1 MIWRNALAFKTSQ
14 KPVGLSKKPHI
25 KWTDL
30 RENLTGCLF
39 ILPAFIIIG
48 LFGLFPIG
56 FSAYVSLHQWRINPG
71 NFLGLDNYNRALG
84 NLAYVAFFW
93 LAAILLF
100 LAIRAYRNLT
110 KSARDKGETPFLW
123 TLPGLVTALGIAA
136 FVRFI
141 VLLLPEILGIANK
154 VRGMVRTQEL
164 FVQLL
169 GEAWRTPAVQA
180 ALRFSFL
187 ILAVG
192 FILAYLVNR
201 FLARGPHSSANYP
214 TWILIFIYLG
224 SGTILGWFN
233 WTEIQKVYALALET
247 GEPIEIWAE
256 VITISTGFLL
266 LFASWRIWKSAAH
279 RDSNVSVILRIAAA
293 AVLAVGA
300 WTLIAELPR
309 AVQAGDADW
318 WQGLR
323 VTVFYSIGTVPFQ
336 LAISLILA
344 TLLFQEIRGKSLYRL
359 IYFLPYITPAVATAA
374 IFRVF
379 FSSRPNAPI
388 NSLLSA
394 VGAESLMW
402 LDEPKG
408 VFQILLGND
417 VELGAWLAGPSLA
430 LLVIIIFNIWSYVGY
445 DTVIFLAGLGGIP
458 GELYEAA
465 SIDGA
470 NRWDQ
475 FRHVTLPLL
484 SPTTYF
490 LTLLA
495 VIGTFKAFNHVWVLR
510 SAAAL
515 GTTDTASIIIF
526 TEFNRNTRYGYAAS
540 LAFVLLGV
548 ILILT
553 IINNKIAEERVF
565 YG

>member
-1 MIWRNALAFKTSQ
+1 LTQTSPSNAAEIPKHTSRRW
-14 KPVGLSKKPHI
+14 LNI
-25 KWTDL
+25 

-39 ILPAFIIIG
+39 VLPAFVIIG
-48 LFGLFPIG
+48 IFGLFPIG
-56 FSAYVSLHQWRINPG
+56 FSVYVSLHTWRINPG
-71 NFLGLDNYNRALG
+71 PFTGLNNYTKALG

-93 LAAILLF
+93 VAAILIY
-100 LAIRAYRNLT
+100 LAVRSYRRMIRNSKERGDN
-110 KSARDKGETPFLW
+110 PW
-123 TLPGLVTALGIAA
+123 IWVVPGLVTALGIAT

-169 GEAWRTPAVQA
+169 GEAWRMPTVQS
-180 ALRFSFL
+180 ALRLSLL
-187 ILAVG
+187 ILAASM
-192 FILAYLVNR
+192 ILAYLVNR
-201 FLARGPHSSANYP
+201 FLTGSFKSTMYYNS
-214 TWILIFIYLG
+214 WILIFILVG
-224 SGTILGWFN
+224 CGGILGWFN
-233 WTEIQKVYALALET
+233 WVEIQRVYAEALET
-247 GEPIEIWAE
+247 GETVEIW
-256 VITISTGFLL
+256 VQVVTISAGFLL
-266 LFASWRIWKSAAH
+266 LYASWWIWRSASH
-279 RDSNVSVILRIAAA
+279 SDSNISTIVRIAAA

-300 WTLIAELPR
+300 WTLIGELPR
-309 AVQAGDADW
+309 AIQAGDADW
-318 WQGLR
+318 WDGLR

-336 LAISLILA
+336 LGISLLLA

-374 IFRVF
+374 VFRTF
-379 FSSRPNAPI
+379 FSGRTNAPI
-388 NSLLSA
+388 NSLLRL
-394 VGAESLMW
+394 VGAKPLMW

-408 VFQILLGND
+408 I
-417 VELGAWLAGPSLA
+417 VEMIMGPNVDLTGWLTGPSLA
-430 LLVIIIFNIWSYVGY
+430 LMVIIIFNIWSYVGY

-465 SIDGA
+465 AIDGA

-515 GTTDTASIIIF
+515 GTTDTASIVIF

-553 IINNKIAEERVF
+553 IINNKVAEERVF

>member
-1 MIWRNALAFKTSQ
+1 LTLTTSPEPAKISKRPKIRWRN
-14 KPVGLSKKPHI
+14 
-25 KWTDL
+25 L

-39 ILPAFIIIG
+39 VFPAFLLIFI
-48 LFGLFPIG
+48 FGLFPIG
-56 FSAYVSLHQWRINPG
+56 FSVYVSLHKWRINPG
-71 NFLGLDNYNRALG
+71 DFNGLDNYTKALG

-93 LAAILLF
+93 VAAILIF
-100 LAIRAYRNLT
+100 LAVR
-110 KSARDKGETPFLW
+110 SFRDLVKMAKERDEGPWLW
-123 TLPGLVTALGIAA
+123 AIPGLVVTLGIAG
-136 FVRFI
+136 FLRFI
-141 VLLLPEILGIANK
+141 VLLLPEILGIATK

-180 ALRFSFL
+180 SLRLALL
-187 ILAVG
+187 ILVFG
-192 FILAYLVNR
+192 LLLFYLTNR
-201 FLARGPHSSANYP
+201 YLPKSLKSTTFFTS
-214 TWILIFIYLG
+214 WILIFIFLG
-224 SGTILGWFN
+224 CGAILGWFT
-233 WTEIQKVYALALET
+233 WVEILRTYAEALEA
-247 GEPIEIWAE
+247 GETLEIWAQ
-256 VITISTGFLL
+256 VVTISAGFLL
-266 LFASWRIWKSAAH
+266 LLASWRLWKSASH
-279 RDSNVSVILRIAAA
+279 RDSNLSVVLRIAAA

-300 WTLIAELPR
+300 WTLIGELPR
-309 AVQAGDADW
+309 VVQAGDADW
-318 WQGLR
+318 WEGLQ
-323 VTVFYSIGTVPFQ
+323 VTVFYSVGTVPFQ
-336 LAISLILA
+336 LGISLVLA

-374 IFRVF
+374 VFRAF
-379 FSSRPNAPI
+379 FSGRETAPI
-388 NSLLSA
+388 NLLIQKF
-394 VGAESLMW
+394 GIESQLW
-402 LDEPKG
+402 LREPKS
-408 VFQILLGND
+408 I
-417 VELGAWLAGPSLA
+417 VELISGTNLEISSWLAGPSLA
-430 LLVIIIFNIWSYVGY
+430 LLVIILFNIWSYVGY

-465 SIDGA
+465 QIDGA
-470 NRWDQ
+470 NKWDQ

-510 SAAAL
+510 QPAAL
-515 GTTDTASIIIF
+515 GTTDTASILIF
-526 TEFNRNTRYGYAAS
+526 NEFNRNTRYGYAAS

>member
-1 MIWRNALAFKTSQ
+1 MDTTKTHAQVEPS
-14 KPVGLSKKPHI
+14 KHLSI
-25 KWTDL
+25 KWRDL
-30 RENLTGCLF
+30 KENLTGCIF

-48 LFGLFPIG
+48 VFGLFPIG
-56 FSAYVSLHQWRINPG
+56 FSIYVSLHKWRINPG
-71 NFLGLDNYNRALG
+71 DFLGLDNYTKAIG
-84 NLAYVAFFW
+84 NLAYIIFFW
-93 LAAILLF
+93 VAAILIY
-100 LAIRAYRNLT
+100 LAVRTFRNLIKT
-110 KSARDKGETPFLW
+110 TREKQENPYIWIIPSFI
-123 TLPGLVTALGIAA
+123 TALGIAS
-136 FVRFI
+136 FIRFI

-169 GEAWRTPAVQA
+169 GEAWRAPTVQS
-180 ALRFSFL
+180 ALRLSLL
-187 ILAVG
+187 IIFVG

-201 FLARGPHSSANYP
+201 YLASGLHSSANYS

-224 SGTILGWFN
+224 SGVLLAWFN
-233 WTEIQKVYALALET
+233 WVEIQRVYNQALET
-247 GEPIEIWAE
+247 GEPVEIWAQ
-256 VITISTGFLL
+256 VVTISAGFLL
-266 LFASWRIWKSAAH
+266 LLASWQIWKSAAG
-279 RDSNVSVILRIAAA
+279 RASNVSVIVRIIAA

-300 WTLIAELPR
+300 WALIGELPR
-309 AVQAGDADW
+309 AIQAGDADW
-318 WQGLR
+318 WDGLR
-323 VTVFYSIGTVPFQ
+323 VTVFYSAGTVPFQ
-336 LAISLILA
+336 LGISLVLA
-344 TLLFQEIRGKSLYRL
+344 TLLFQEIRGKSLFRL
-359 IYFLPYITPAVATAA
+359 LYFLPYITPAVATAA

-379 FSSRPNAPI
+379 FSGRTNAPI
-388 NSLLSA
+388 NSLLSIIG
-394 VGAESLMW
+394 VKPLGW
-402 LDEPKG
+402 LDEPQG
-408 VFQILLGND
+408 IIQMLLGDN
-417 VELGAWLAGPSLA
+417 VELTGWLAGPSLA
-430 LLVIIIFNIWSYVGY
+430 LLVIIIFNIWSYIGY

-458 GELYEAA
+458 SELYEAA

-470 NRWDQ
+470 SRWDQ

-510 SAAAL
+510 NAAAL
-515 GTTDTASIIIF
+515 GTTDTASIVIF

-553 IINNKIAEERVF
+553 IINNRVAEERVF